1 MSQPGA
7 PSLESRLWRSN
18 AREFGV
24 QAVAVFVAAG
34 TLRYWQAWTVL
45 AVRLVPVVITNLYM
59 IRSDREL
66 LRRRLAVEEEG
77 ETERVHKV
85 FFALIV
91 SLGLAMLVVAGLDR
105 RFGWSA
111 VPLPVV
117 LGACALLFAGG
128 MIIYRVFRENTYC
141 ASVVELRERQT
152 VVRTGPYRL
161 VRHPMYTGVLLGTAA
176 MPLALGSYLAA
187 LFILPIGLTLVVRI
201 LAEERFLRGGLPGY
215 AAYMRETRRR
225 LVPGVW

>member
-1 MSQPGA
+1 MSRPSA
-7 PSLESRLWRSN
+7 SLESRLWRSN

-34 TLRYWQAWTVL
+34 TVRYWQAWAVL
-45 AVRLVPVVITNLYM
+45 AVRIVPVVITNLYL

-85 FFALIV
+85 FFALIIAL
-91 SLGLAMLVVAGLDR
+91 SLALFVVAGLDHR
-105 RFGWSA
+105 YGWSA

-117 LGACALLFAGG
+117 LGACALLFAGN
-128 MIIYRVFRENTYC
+128 MIIYRVFRANTYC
-141 ASVVELRERQT
+141 SSVIELREGQT

-161 VRHPMYTGVLLGTAA
+161 VRHPMYTGGLLAA
-176 MPLALGSYLAA
+176 AALPLALGSYVAA
-187 LFILPIGLTLVVRI
+187 LFVLPLCLTFVVRI
-201 LAEERFLRGGLPGY
+201 VAEERFLRGGLPGY
-215 AAYMRETRRR
+215 AEYMRETRSR

>member
-1 MSQPGA
+1 
-7 PSLESRLWRSN
+7 
-18 AREFGV
+18 
-24 QAVAVFVAAG
+24 
-34 TLRYWQAWTVL
+34 
-45 AVRLVPVVITNLYM
+45 
-59 IRSDREL
+59 
-66 LRRRLAVEEEG
+66 VEEEG

-85 FFALIV
+85 FFALVV

-141 ASVVELRERQT
+141 ASVIELRERQT

-176 MPLALGSYLAA
+176 MPLALGSYFAA
-187 LFILPIGLTLVVRI
+187 LFILPIGLTFVVRI

-215 AAYMRETRRR
+215 AEYMRETRRR

>member
-1 MSQPGA
+1 MSRPSGA
-7 PSLESRLWRSN
+7 SLESRLWRSN

-24 QAVAVFVAAG
+24 QAMAVFVAAG
-34 TLRYWQAWTVL
+34 TLRYWQAWVVF
-45 AVRLVPVVITNLYM
+45 AVRIVPVVITNLYL

-85 FFALIV
+85 FFALLIA
-91 SLGLAMLVVAGLDR
+91 LGLAMLIVAGLDHR
-105 RFGWSA
+105 YGWSA

-117 LGACALLFAGG
+117 LGATALLFAGN

-141 ASVVELRERQT
+141 ASVIELREHQT

-161 VRHPMYTGVLLGTAA
+161 VRHPMYTGGLLGASA
-176 MPLALGSYLAA
+176 MPLALGSYVAA
-187 LFILPIGLTLVVRI
+187 LFVLPLCLTFVVRI

-215 AAYMRETRRR
+215 AEYMRETRSR